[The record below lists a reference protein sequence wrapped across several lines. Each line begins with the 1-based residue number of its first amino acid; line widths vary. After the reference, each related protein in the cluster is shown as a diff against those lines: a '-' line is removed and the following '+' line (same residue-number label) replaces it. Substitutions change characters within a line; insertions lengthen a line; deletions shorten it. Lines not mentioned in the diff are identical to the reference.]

1 MSTQETATPVQRAT
15 KRVRTDESTET
26 LIVQGIE
33 APSQAAANTV
43 VQAVESRQEDVRT
56 LFKKL
61 SSEFVTLKTK
71 QRQLDSTRSR
81 MAEEDVIPRSC
92 RFKFELKA
100 AVFVMESPR
109 FMTIVEATKQDML
122 QYQKKL
128 KQRIVECLDLEI
140 KMTKEKI
147 CELFLCAIYQ

>member
-43 VQAVESRQEDVRT
+43 VQAVEARQEDVRT

-61 SSEFVTLKTK
+61 SSEFVTLKRNNANLTQPGREWQK
-71 QRQLDSTRSR
+71 R
-81 MAEEDVIPRSC
+81 M
-92 RFKFELKA
+92 
-100 AVFVMESPR
+100 
-109 FMTIVEATKQDML
+109 
-122 QYQKKL
+122 
-128 KQRIVECLDLEI
+128 
-140 KMTKEKI
+140 
-147 CELFLCAIYQ
+147 

>member
-1 MSTQETATPVQRAT
+1 MLSASRFAGTTTTTTTTTMSTQETATPVQRAT

-71 QRQLDSTRSR
+71 QR
-81 MAEEDVIPRSC
+81 
-92 RFKFELKA
+92 
-100 AVFVMESPR
+100 
-109 FMTIVEATKQDML
+109 
-122 QYQKKL
+122 
-128 KQRIVECLDLEI
+128 
-140 KMTKEKI
+140 
-147 CELFLCAIYQ
+147 